1 MSPGGL
7 APARAE
13 LLRLPVPELDDVVRV
28 DDHADGQL
36 VDATRADP
44 CSDLERC
51 ALEEQA
57 PERAHPRL
65 ISVGRPTEVGPRLHL
80 GLVGRLERDPLSWRD
95 QRLDLVIRG
104 SDEKHAEH
112 AIPVGGVENVEL
124 VEGDPHGC
132 GHAAKL
138 RRDGD
143 AVCSRWGYAVALSDD
158 AVQRN
163 WHRRSHKLFGG
174 CPSGPRRFSAQTPSR
189 SAANSLTKSPDP
201 ALRAWGPE

>member
-1 MSPGGL
+1 MPLSRIWTGS
-7 APARAE
+7 APAAAASSSKNDSLANVSSRCAGERIQAE
-13 LLRLPVPELDDVVRV
+13 IHGLDDVVRV

-36 VDATRADP
+36 IDATRADP
-44 CSDLERC
+44 RSDLERC

-112 AIPVGGVENVEL
+112 VIPVGGVENVEL

-143 AVCSRWGYAVALSDD
+143 AVCSRWAT
-158 AVQRN
+158 R
-163 WHRRSHKLFGG
+163 
-174 CPSGPRRFSAQTPSR
+174 
-189 SAANSLTKSPDP
+189 
-201 ALRAWGPE
+201 